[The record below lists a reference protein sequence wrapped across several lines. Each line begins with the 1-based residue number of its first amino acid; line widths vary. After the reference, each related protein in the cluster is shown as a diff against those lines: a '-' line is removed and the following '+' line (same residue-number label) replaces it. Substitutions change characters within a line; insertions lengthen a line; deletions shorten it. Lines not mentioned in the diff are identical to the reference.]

1 MSYSPPMQSLFRLI
15 AWAYLIAA
23 LGAVLLG
30 FAATWGWFGVEPDA
44 LGMVFALMAAL
55 PWSFAIGLIPHGN
68 LGLALVLIFA
78 GIAINAA
85 GLFAL
90 ARAMRR

>member
-1 MSYSPPMQSLFRLI
+1 MHRLFLLI
-15 AWAYLIAA
+15 AWAYLLAA
-23 LGAVLLG
+23 TGAVILG
-30 FAATWGWFGVEPDA
+30 FSATWGWFGVRPDA

-68 LGLALVLIFA
+68 IGLALVLIFA
-78 GIAINAA
+78 GIGINAA

-90 ARAMRR
+90 AYAMRR